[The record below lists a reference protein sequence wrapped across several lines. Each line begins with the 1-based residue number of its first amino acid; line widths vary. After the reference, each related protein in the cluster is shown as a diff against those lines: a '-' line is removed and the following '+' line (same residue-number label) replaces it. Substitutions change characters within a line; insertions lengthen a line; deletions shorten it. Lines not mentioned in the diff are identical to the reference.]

1 MRLRFLGTDSQVGQC
16 PTLYVTDRNTYV
28 VQGWEV
34 TDAEALGDLRDVL
47 VGETF
52 VEIPK
57 ELLRF
62 AENDQ
67 PTATAEPK
75 EER

>member
-16 PTLYVTDRNTYV
+16 PTLYATDRDTYV
-28 VQGWEV
+28 VQGWKV
-34 TDAEALGDLRDVL
+34 TDPEALADLRDVL
-47 VGETF
+47 DGETF

-57 ELLRF
+57 ALLRF
-62 AENDQ
+62 AANDR
-67 PTATAEPK
+67 PE